1 MECGSYGANGEYE
14 AHWIIEYRK
23 IRWTYK
29 RPSHLFH
36 NFSNYFISVFR
47 LKKVY
52 VLNGHYLLDTM
63 PKWLTCNYVIWDSKS
78 TFYPPQ
84 LSTDRFWIPLFI
96 LIPWGFN
103 KKTNAF
109 HNLDKQN
116 SIWAFINS
124 FKTYLSILFAI
135 KLAKSPFLHCL
146 LSRELVGWW
155 ELNSLD
161 WSPLVKTRDIDQVS
175 NISKLSHMPKL
186 GLKRPEVKFCAAFKL
201 NHHLFFNQNCFCFSQ
216 LPFKL

>member
-1 MECGSYGANGEYE
+1 MNIQKTISF
-14 AHWIIEYRK
+14 I
-23 IRWTYK
+23 
-29 RPSHLFH
+29 H

-47 LKKVY
+47 LRKVY

-103 KKTNAF
+103 
-109 HNLDKQN
+109 NLDKQN

-161 WSPLVKTRDIDQVS
+161 WSPLVKTRDLDQVS

-201 NHHLFFNQNCFCFSQ
+201 NHHLFFNQSCFCFIQ